1 MPTCIRQNVA
11 RYEWRWVG
19 GGGGGGGTCVV
30 KGRGCLWSG
39 VGVGRGGEGECEIS
53 HYICRE
59 YSERLTAVWACLNE
73 LQDLQFTWESIRMGK
88 HYQKTTTTTHTH
100 THARTHARTG

>member
-1 MPTCIRQNVA
+1 MNIHERADIHLELNVELGEEE
-11 RYEWRWVG
+11 R
-19 GGGGGGGTCVV
+19 
-30 KGRGCLWSG
+30 

-88 HYQKTTTTTHTH
+88 HYQKTTTTTHT
-100 THARTHARTG
+100 RTHARTG